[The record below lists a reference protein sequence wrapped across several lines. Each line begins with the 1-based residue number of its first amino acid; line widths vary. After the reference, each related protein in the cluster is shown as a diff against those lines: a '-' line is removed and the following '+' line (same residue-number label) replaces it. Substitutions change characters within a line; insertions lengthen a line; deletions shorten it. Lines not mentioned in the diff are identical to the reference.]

1 MGVDNLQQIQILNQL
16 FSEKESR
23 LSEKLL
29 SLKDEVVSLVGSL
42 ESQKTAFKTVQ
53 AELTTKKER
62 EQELENQ
69 VEHISIELK
78 TQTNLAEKRLFRL
91 EEREREL
98 LLQLDSVKN
107 ETQKYLL
114 LLTEKEKEFLKKE
127 YSLRD
132 LLNQMD
138 INHHENSKNHLLAL
152 VEREKE
158 FRIELK
164 KVLDE
169 KHVLAENF
177 SHKLEKVLEEKHNVE
192 SQLRNE
198 LANHQQ
204 MLIDVVTEL
213 ENLKRSF
220 TYRLT
225 APLRAIYEIFI
236 RSKATM
242 GIRKLP
248 LSSFENVIPS
258 LLQPIQ
264 EIPMPSITPIV
275 AVSSLDELLAY
286 HDADF
291 VHCAYI
297 ALLGRISDPEGM
309 RYYLGRL
316 RAGHA
321 KIAILKQMVS
331 SSEGKKHDWQVAGL
345 KQAFTQYRWE
355 TMPIIGMLFRKN
367 VLTQEIRQIQ
377 SSIYRLNQEMNSR
390 FDAMEQQI
398 KQISLRAVVSD
409 DTWVTEED
417 TQQIDSGP
425 DLSHLSLS
433 ARKIYT
439 QLKNAQEGK

>member
-225 APLRAIYEIFI
+225 APLRAICEIFI

-264 EIPMPSITPIV
+264 EISMPSITPIV
-275 AVSSLDELLAY
+275 AATSLDELLAY
-286 HDADF
+286 YDTDF
-291 VHCAYI
+291 VHCAYLTLI
-297 ALLGRISDPEGM
+297 GRVPDPEGM
-309 RYYLGRL
+309 RYYLTRI
-316 RAGHA
+316 RAGRS
-321 KIAILKQMVS
+321 KIAIIHQLTLSIEAKNHNANVI
-331 SSEGKKHDWQVAGL
+331 GL
-345 KQAFTQYRWE
+345 KRVLRQYKWKKI
-355 TMPIIGMLFRKN
+355 PILGVFIG
-367 VLTQEIRQIQ
+367 
-377 SSIYRLNQEMNSR
+377 SISDEDSILQKMNQMENSMHLLGREMNTR
-390 FDAMEQQI
+390 FDAIEQQI
-398 KQISLRAVVSD
+398 SVMNEINDVQNPSNELE
-409 DTWVTEED
+409 T
-417 TQQIDSGP
+417 
-425 DLSHLSLS
+425 LSPS
-433 ARKIYT
+433 
-439 QLKNAQEGK
+439 AQEIYCQLQSALKQNMLGKK